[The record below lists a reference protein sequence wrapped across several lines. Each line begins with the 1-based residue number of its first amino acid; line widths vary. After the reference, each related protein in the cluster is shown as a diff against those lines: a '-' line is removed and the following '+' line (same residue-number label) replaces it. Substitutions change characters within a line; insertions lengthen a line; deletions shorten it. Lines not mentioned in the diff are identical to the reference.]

1 GYACDV
7 EAILSDPMDM
17 MHDKWRILVLTAGPG
32 PGRRMVEVFS
42 EAGVHAS
49 FVDDPTDLPEA
60 LVPVTTAA
68 SFGGFVFGDLKLAVL
83 TRADV
88 LGRAATTPTPAMR
101 RLTTRRRRT
110 HVDPP
115 RLSPDDHV

>member
-17 MHDKWRILVLTAGPG
+17 MHDKWRILVLTEGPG

-42 EAGVHAS
+42 EAGVPAS

-60 LVPVTTAA
+60 LVTVTTAA

-83 TRADV
+83 TEADV
-88 LGRAATTPTPAMR
+88 LGRAAAR
-101 RLTTRRRRT
+101 ATR
-110 HVDPP
+110 DMP
-115 RLSPDDHV
+115 RLRTR